1 MDEIALQECSYS
13 QKCYDDFSNVNKFK
27 VCNNN
32 ERYMVPPEIEGD
44 DARLLASELDWV
56 AYCDYAFPHS
66 LDSLDTDEM
75 CEGLWFSASINDQE
89 PESYEKNS

>member
-1 MDEIALQECSYS
+1 MSNSGQDNTDFRMENVKVRNRRAASICNVKDMLFRSMDEIALQECSYS

-44 DARLLASELDWV
+44 DARLLASELD
-56 AYCDYAFPHS
+56 
-66 LDSLDTDEM
+66 
-75 CEGLWFSASINDQE
+75 
-89 PESYEKNS
+89 